1 MKAQELKSKDGGI
14 ETLENVIG
22 EMEQNIA
29 TLQDEIASL
38 QVSITIDNAWL
49 FLGTLL
55 KELCSS
61 TSPYTVKAVYSCRG
75 TGEHGQCQ
83 VF

>member
-38 QVSITIDNAWL
+38 QVSITIDNTWIFSGYPVEGVVL
-49 FLGTLL
+49 IYFSL
-55 KELCSS
+55 
-61 TSPYTVKAVYSCRG
+61 YS
-75 TGEHGQCQ
+75 
-83 VF
+83 